1 MTAEIRR
8 PLRRPSRAF
17 LAMAALP
24 LVIAVAAVAQ
34 TRQTTIPVEEITRGM
49 HGYGLT
55 VFEGQTPARFDV
67 EVIDVLHNFR
77 PNQDIIL
84 VRTNHPI
91 LDHASTV
98 AGMSGS
104 PIYFD
109 NRLAGAYAYGWPFGK
124 DPVAGVTPIASMLAE
139 MHRAR
144 RPDAFP
150 LAGPMPATGT
160 PASRAAANRRPRA
173 DASGPSRAR
182 LAGLPPFLGAER
194 TDALTPLRA
203 QARLASAAIPGSGG
217 ALRLER
223 AETPLMLGGFSDR
236 AVEALTEQLAPYGLL
251 PLQAGGGG
259 RRPAPGAPAPHFV
272 DGGAIGVQLVRG
284 DVNATAVGTVTHVV
298 GRELV
303 AFGHPMMNA
312 GETGLPTATAR
323 VLHILASEQRSFKL
337 AEAVAPLGA
346 LVNDRQAAIVVDSGV
361 VAATVPVTL
370 RLHGID
376 GLPRSEW
383 HMEVA
388 AHRVLTPVLI
398 LSAISSALEAA
409 VSDEADMVFETRSRI
424 AIEGRPD
431 IVDLTDLG
439 YSHAGVANA
448 RALSQ
453 LRLFETLEVVYG
465 NPFEEAR
472 IRSVEI
478 DLTVRFA
485 RDITTIVDAVVADDE
500 VDPGERV
507 NLQVTLRS
515 YGHPDETRTVQVEIP
530 REAAGDDVEL
540 SVQPGDDVAL
550 ENAQPRSI
558 SDLLAIVANRLPAT
572 SLVVSMKMPSRG
584 LRFEGHLVSGL
595 PPSAL
600 DALSLTNGSAPTP
613 PFTTQNRQIF
623 PFAHLLGGSARVRLH
638 VRATPRAL

>member
-1 MTAEIRR
+1 
-8 PLRRPSRAF
+8 
-17 LAMAALP
+17 MAALP
-24 LVIAVAAVAQ
+24 LLVAVAAVGQ
-34 TRQTTIPVEEITRGM
+34 TRQTTIPVSEITRGM
-49 HGYGLT
+49 RGYGLT
-55 VFEGQTPARFDV
+55 VFEGETPARFDV

-77 PNQDIIL
+77 PDQDIIL

-124 DPVAGVTPIASMLAE
+124 DPVAGVTPIANMLAE
-139 MHRAR
+139 MRRTR
-144 RPDAFP
+144 RPNAFP
-150 LAGPMPATGT
+150 LAGPMPST
-160 PASRAAANRRPRA
+160 RAASRPRA
-173 DASGPSRAR
+173 ALGGASMAR
-182 LAGLPPFLGAER
+182 FAGLPAFRGETR

-203 QARLASAAIPGSGG
+203 QTRRAQRAVPGTGG
-217 ALRLER
+217 ALQLER
-223 AETPLMLGGFSDR
+223 AATPLMLGGFSDR
-236 AVEALTEQLAPYGLL
+236 TVEALSEQLAPYGLM

-259 RRPAPGAPAPHFV
+259 RRRAAGAPAPHYV

-284 DVNATAVGTVTHVV
+284 DVNATAVGTVTHVA

-370 RLHGID
+370 RLHGVE
-376 GLPRSEW
+376 GLPRTEW

-409 VSDEADMVFETRSRI
+409 MSDETDIAFEARSRI
-424 AIEGRPD
+424 AIEGRAD
-431 IVDLTDLG
+431 LVDLTDSG
-439 YSHAGVANA
+439 YSSAGIASA
-448 RALSQ
+448 RALSR

-472 IRSVEI
+472 IRSVEV

-485 RDITTIVDAVVADDE
+485 RDVMTIVDAVVADDE

-507 NLQVTLRS
+507 NVNVTLRA
-515 YGHPDETRTVQVEIP
+515 YGRPDEIRTIP
-530 REAAGDDVEL
+530 IDIHPESAGAEL
-540 SVQPGDDVAL
+540 EVAVLPGDDVPL
-550 ENAQPRSI
+550 ENAEPRSI
-558 SDLLAIVANRLPAT
+558 DDLLAIVGNRLPPT
-572 SLVVSMKMPSRG
+572 SLVVVTRMPSRG
-584 LRFEGHLVSGL
+584 MRFEGHVVRGL
-595 PPSAL
+595 PPSAV
-600 DALSLTNGSAPTP
+600 DALSLTNGSAPAA
-613 PFTTQNRQIF
+613 PFTTQDRQIH
-623 PFAHLLGGSARVRLH
+623 PIGRLLSGSARIRLR
-638 VRATPRAL
+638 VRATPRAR

>member
-17 LAMAALP
+17 LSLAALP
-24 LVIAVAAVAQ
+24 LLVAVVAVAQ
-34 TRQTTIPVEEITRGM
+34 TRQATIGVDEITRGM

-55 VFEGQTPARFDV
+55 VFEGETPARFDV

-77 PNQDIIL
+77 PDQDIIL

-109 NRLAGAYAYGWPFGK
+109 DRLAGAYAYGWPFGK
-124 DPVAGVTPIASMLAE
+124 DPVAGVTPIANMLAE
-139 MHRAR
+139 MRRTR
-144 RPDAFP
+144 RPNAFP
-150 LAGPMPATGT
+150 LAGPMPATTT
-160 PASRAAANRRPRA
+160 PATRARASRRPRA
-173 DASGPSRAR
+173 DAGEPSRAR
-182 LAGLPPFLGAER
+182 LAGLPAFLGAER
-194 TDALTPLRA
+194 SDALTPLREYTRRTSVA
-203 QARLASAAIPGSGG
+203 LPGAGG
-217 ALRLER
+217 AMRLER
-223 AETPLMLGGFSDR
+223 AATPLMLGGFSDR
-236 AVEALTEQLAPYGLL
+236 AVEELSEQLAPYGLM

-259 RRPAPGAPAPHFV
+259 RRRTAGAAAPRFV

-323 VLHILASEQRSFKL
+323 ILHILASEQRSFKL

-370 RLHGID
+370 RLHGVE
-376 GLPRSEW
+376 GLPRNEW

-398 LSAISSALEAA
+398 LSAIASALEAA
-409 VSDEADMVFETRSRI
+409 VSDETDIVFEARSRV
-424 AIEGRPD
+424 AIEGRAD
-431 IVDLTDLG
+431 IVDLSDRG
-439 YSHAGVANA
+439 YSRAGVANA
-448 RALSQ
+448 RALSR

-472 IRSVEI
+472 VRSVEL

-485 RDITTIVDAVVADDE
+485 REVTNIVDAVVADDE

-507 NLQVTLRS
+507 NVQITLRS
-515 YGHPDETRTVQVEIP
+515 YGHADETRTVAVEIP
-530 REAAGDDVEL
+530 RISAGSDVEL
-540 SVQPGDDVAL
+540 FVQPGDDVAL
-550 ENAQPRSI
+550 ESPEPRSI
-558 SDLLAIVANRLPAT
+558 EDLLAIVANRLPAT
-572 SLVVSMKMPSRG
+572 SLVVSTKLPSRG
-584 LRFEGHLVSGL
+584 LRFEGHVVNGL
-595 PPSAL
+595 PASAL
-600 DALSLTNGSAPTP
+600 DALSLTNGSAPSA
-613 PFTTQNRQIF
+613 PFTTQDRQIH
-623 PFAHLLGGSARVRLH
+623 PLGRLLGGSARVRLH
-638 VRATPRAL
+638 VRATPRTP

>member
-8 PLRRPSRAF
+8 PLRRLPRAL
-17 LAMAALP
+17 LALAALP
-24 LVIAVAAVAQ
+24 LLVAVVAIGQ
-34 TRQTTIPVEEITRGM
+34 TRQTTIPIEEIHRGM
-49 HGYGLT
+49 RGYGLT
-55 VFEGQTPARFDV
+55 VFEGETPARFDV

-77 PNQDIIL
+77 PDQDIIL
-84 VRTNHPI
+84 IRTDHPI
-91 LDHASTV
+91 LDHASSV

-104 PIYFD
+104 PIYLD
-109 NRLAGAYAYGWPFGK
+109 DRLAGAYAYGWPFGK
-124 DPVAGVTPIASMLAE
+124 DPIAGVTPIANMLAE
-139 MHRAR
+139 LHRAR
-144 RPDAFP
+144 RPNAFP
-150 LAGPMPATGT
+150 LAGPMPSTH
-160 PASRAAANRRPRA
+160 AALTRPRA
-173 DASGPSRAR
+173 GSSVASSAR
-182 LAGLPPFLGAER
+182 FAGLPPFLGEAP

-203 QARLASAAIPGSGG
+203 QARRSTVAVPGTGG
-217 ALRLER
+217 ALQLER
-223 AETPLMLGGFSDR
+223 AATPLMLGGLSDR
-236 AVEALTEQLAPYGLL
+236 AVEALSAELAPYGLM

-259 RRPAPGAPAPHFV
+259 RPPAPGAPAPHFV

-312 GETGLPTATAR
+312 GEVGLPTATAR

-370 RLHGID
+370 RLHGLD
-376 GLPRSEW
+376 HLPRSEW

-398 LSAISSALEAA
+398 LSALSSAVESA
-409 VSDEADMVFETRSRI
+409 VNDQTDIVFEARSRI

-431 IVDLTDLG
+431 IVEFTDRG
-439 YSHAGVANA
+439 YSAAGVANE
-448 RALSQ
+448 RALSR

-472 IRSVEI
+472 VRSVEL
-478 DLTVRFA
+478 DLTVRYA
-485 RDITTIVDAVVADDE
+485 REDTTIVDAVVADDE

-507 NLQVTLRS
+507 NVQVTLRS
-515 YGHPDETRTVQVEIP
+515 YGHPDELRTIPVDIRPESAGSDVEI
-530 REAAGDDVEL
+530 AI
-540 SVQPGDDVAL
+540 QPGDDVAL
-550 ENAQPRSI
+550 ESPEPRSI
-558 SDLLAIVANRLPAT
+558 SDLLGIVGNRLPAT
-572 SLVVSMKMPSRG
+572 SLVVSTKLPSRG
-584 LRFEGHLVSGL
+584 LRFEGHLVRSL

-600 DALSLTNGSAPTP
+600 DALSLTNGSAPSA
-613 PFTTQNRQIF
+613 PFNTQDRQIF
-623 PFAHLLGGSARVRLH
+623 PGTRLLGGSARIRLH
-638 VRATPRAL
+638 VRATPRTP